1 MRKIIIASVLVIA
14 LSALSQTDITWE
26 VISDPGPMPEI
37 VIPPA
42 DPPEGVTF
50 EEPEDTSE
58 FIGSRP
64 PAPEVDMAAIRA
76 GLEAR
81 SLAKMQAEHP
91 PVYILDVTL
100 PASRGAM
107 ERERLEDG
115 HMMRAGRVYLKP
127 RVIFDDP
134 ELRTPIIRVA
144 PIARGIAT
152 ATLTTVQE
160 AEAAM
165 DIDLVAHSMKTPE
178 GELYID
184 ITEIVNAMESGRIGT
199 KLLLS
204 PLSARESFTLPEP
217 SDMGGM
223 PGSEGGSGSPF
234 EIVLTE

>member
-1 MRKIIIASVLVIA
+1 MRVTITALLLLSVVSMFA
-14 LSALSQTDITWE
+14 QPSVTWE

-42 DPPEGVTF
+42 DPPEGVTS
-50 EEPEDTSE
+50 EEPGDTSE

-115 HMMRAGRVYLKP
+115 HMMRTGRIYLKP

-144 PIARGIAT
+144 PIARGIAS

-184 ITEIVNAMESGRIGT
+184 ITEIVDAMEAGRIGT
-199 KLLLS
+199 KLILS
-204 PLSARESFTLPEP
+204 PLSPRERFTLPEP
-217 SDMGGM
+217 GERGA
-223 PGSEGGSGSPF
+223 EGGAGSGNPF

>member
-1 MRKIIIASVLVIA
+1 MNTFKITTVLIIAAALFGQSVSWTTIDNAGSFSLPETPPP
-14 LSALSQTDITWE
+14 SAEDLAHAAAVGSTY
-26 VISDPGPMPEI
+26 V
-37 VIPPA
+37 A
-42 DPPEGVTF
+42 PPEAS
-50 EEPEDTSE
+50 PEAKRAYE
-58 FIGSRP
+58 
-64 PAPEVDMAAIRA
+64 AYVD
-76 GLEAR
+76 
-81 SLAKMQAEHP
+81 SLMQSKHP

-115 HMMRAGRVYLKP
+115 HMMRSGRIYLKP

-144 PIARGIAT
+144 PITRGIVT

-204 PLSARESFTLPEP
+204 PLSPRESFTLPEP

-223 PGSEGGSGSPF
+223 PGSEGDLGSPF
-234 EIVLTE
+234 EIILTE